1 MCVSVMTAV
10 FERVQVWYVPPLV
23 LSLLK
28 ESSSSLCASTTISPV
43 PLSHSLSGEDSGA
56 RLIFLSQRIGTAY
69 RGSIAAGAHWTATRR
84 LIRVAP
90 MGTGWGGAKRMRKES
105 G

>member
-28 ESSSSLCASTTISPV
+28 ESYSCTVKRYSIASTTISPV
-43 PLSHSLSGEDSGA
+43 PLSHSPSGEDSGA
-56 RLIFLSQRIGTAY
+56 RLIFLSRRIGTAY

-90 MGTGWGGAKRMRKES
+90 MGTGWGGA
-105 G
+105 